1 MLCLV
6 FEENVTQILKKV
18 NKETPVVNMV
28 TKIKCCILLIV
39 VLFKCEYI
47 AKQKLFCTSTKQR
60 SGQYSFLSSLLYKIM
75 LTLKFVFP

>member
-39 VLFKCEYI
+39 VLF
-47 AKQKLFCTSTKQR
+47 
-60 SGQYSFLSSLLYKIM
+60 M
-75 LTLKFVFP
+75 